1 MIISDL
7 SHFEEVVAA
16 RSIVGGLATEAY
28 STITADELVSE
39 SLLDLL
45 SPGTRKLLKETKVK
59 VNTVTVEDQGVS
71 ATAKTATT
79 KTNSSYLDKALSL
92 EPDFG
97 KKS

>member
-16 RSIVGGLATEAY
+16 RSIIGGVATETY

-45 SPGTRKLLKETKVK
+45 SPATRKLLKKTKVK
-59 VNTVTVEDQGVS
+59 VNTVTVKDQGVS

-79 KTNSSYLDKALSL
+79 KTNQVKVSTSSSRASA
-92 EPDFG
+92 
-97 KKS
+97 